1 MILVYTQAARD
12 DFADLATYLES
23 RHPFAIANVAD
34 DILVAIDRLTDFPF
48 SGRRQDEADVRKLV
62 SRRYRYRIF
71 YRVDE
76 EAATVTILAIL
87 HPARQG

>member
-1 MILVYTQAARD
+1 MNVVYTQAARD
-12 DFADLATYLES
+12 DLAALATYLNA
-23 RHPFAIANVAD
+23 RHPFAVPKIAD
-34 DILVAIDRLTDFPF
+34 DILIAIDHLTDFPF

-76 EAATVTILAIL
+76 EVATVTILAIL